1 MKRTIKIGDRDVE
14 MLANAASPY
23 IFRTLFGQDFIKES
37 QNPDPDVHLMEKMG
51 FVMAMQA
58 ELPIEK
64 LFSLDIKDFYKWLVG
79 FDPLD
84 VLGASEEIGKLYR
97 DQAKNYSE
105 PKK

>member
-1 MKRTIKIGDRDVE
+1 MKRTIKIGERDVE

-23 IFRTLFGQDFIKES
+23 VYKTLFGQDFIKES
-37 QNPDPDVHLMEKMG
+37 QSADPDLHLMEKMG

-58 ELPIEK
+58 ELPTDK
-64 LFSLDIKDFYKWLVG
+64 LFSLGINQFYAWLTE

-84 VLGASEEIGKLYR
+84 VLNASEAIGELYR
-97 DQAKNYSE
+97 DQTKNHSE